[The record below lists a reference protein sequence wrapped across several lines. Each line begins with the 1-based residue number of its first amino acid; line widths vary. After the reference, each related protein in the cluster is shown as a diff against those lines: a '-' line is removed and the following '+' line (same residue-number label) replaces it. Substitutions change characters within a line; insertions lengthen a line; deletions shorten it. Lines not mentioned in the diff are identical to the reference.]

1 MSAILVSPPE
11 VTPVP
16 LVVTVPHAGQR
27 LTPEMTATLRVPPA
41 HLRQLEDPW
50 VDRLLAGV
58 PAHGAWL
65 VATRWARAVADANR
79 AADEFAFAGTL
90 AGWRASGKAR
100 LGLGVVP
107 TRIAGAPIYAK
118 PLEPAAVEARV
129 ALAHAPYHA
138 ALAQLV
144 AETHG
149 RFGEVFVI
157 DAHSMPDNA
166 QSGALP
172 MADVVLGDRWGR
184 AAETAWTTAV
194 AEALGAEG
202 LTTTRNRPYAGGYIT
217 RRYGRPEEG
226 VHVVQVEFRRGL
238 YMDETRFAPLSTF
251 DDFRE
256 RLCRVIANLA
266 VRLAARPP
274 TAFALAGE

>member
-1 MSAILVSPPE
+1 MSAIVISPPE

-27 LTPEMTATLRVPPA
+27 LTPEMTTTLRVPSV

-50 VDRLLAGV
+50 VDRLLASV
-58 PAHGAWL
+58 PAHGGWL
-65 VATRWARAVADANR
+65 VATHWARAVADVNR
-79 AADEFAFAGTL
+79 AADEFAFTGTL
-90 AGWRASGKAR
+90 AGWRATGKAR
-100 LGLGVVP
+100 IGLGVVP
-107 TRIAGAPIYAK
+107 TRLAGAPIYAK
-118 PLEPAAVEARV
+118 PLAPAAVEARV

-138 ALAQLV
+138 ALARTV
-144 AETHG
+144 AELHA

-157 DAHSMPDNA
+157 DGHSMPDNA
-166 QSGALP
+166 QSGAVPL
-172 MADVVLGDRWGR
+172 ADVVLGDRWGR
-184 AAETAWTTAV
+184 AADTAWTTAV
-194 AEALGAEG
+194 EQALGAEG
-202 LTTTRNRPYAGGYIT
+202 LVTTRNRPYAGGYIT

-238 YMDETRFAPLSTF
+238 YMDEARFAPLSTF
-251 DDFRE
+251 DDFRR
-256 RLCRVIANLA
+256 RLSRVIAKLA